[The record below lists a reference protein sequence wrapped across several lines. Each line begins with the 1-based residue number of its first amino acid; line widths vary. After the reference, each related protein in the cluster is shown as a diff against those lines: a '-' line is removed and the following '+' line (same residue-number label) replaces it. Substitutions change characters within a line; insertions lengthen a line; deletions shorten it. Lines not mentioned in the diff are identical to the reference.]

1 MKNGIMK
8 ISPRRNLH
16 YYSRGGIIFKA
27 YINFLGGENAADVLN
42 MHDAIYPKYDAKRH
56 KYFYWSE
63 SNFLR
68 KGIDKER
75 KVC

>member
-1 MKNGIMK
+1 MLN
-8 ISPRRNLH
+8 SPP
-16 YYSRGGIIFKA
+16 
-27 YINFLGGENAADVLN
+27 YITSIVLN
-42 MHDAIYPKYDAKRH
+42 MNDAIYPKYDAKRY